1 MRYNYM
7 ETFDYIL
14 SLLWR
19 LVMLLFLL
27 FALCGICGIFYVC
40 IHGIFFE

>member
-1 MRYNYM
+1 M

-14 SLLWR
+14 GLLWR

>member
-1 MRYNYM
+1 MK
-7 ETFDYIL
+7 TFDYIL

-27 FALCGICGIFYVC
+27 FVLCGICGIFYMC